1 MESHPEPAAPSA
13 KTAFGS
19 NAFVA
24 EPLERVAVRWR
35 ESGVTASAWRLKV
48 SSDQGQGTIVMLDLS
63 DRSSCFRG
71 DGIFL
76 GWSQARLAD
85 AYQELTRALSAGDS
99 DLELLQ
105 LG

>member
-1 MESHPEPAAPSA
+1 MDAPPT
-13 KTAFGS
+13 KKNAFGLTG
-19 NAFVA
+19 VVT
-24 EPLERVAVRWR
+24 EPLERIAIRRR

-48 SSDQGQGTIVMLDLS
+48 ASDQGEGSIVLVELS
-63 DRSSCFRG
+63 EQRSCFRG

-76 GWSQARLAD
+76 GWSEARLAEV
-85 AYQELTRALSAGDS
+85 YRELTQALGAGDT

>member
-1 MESHPEPAAPSA
+1 MDAPSA
-13 KTAFGS
+13 PTAKNAFGLT
-19 NAFVA
+19 AVVA
-24 EPLERVAVRWR
+24 EPLERVAIRLR

-48 SSDQGQGTIVMLDLS
+48 ASDQGGGSIVLVELS
-63 DRSSCFRG
+63 EQTSCFRG

-76 GWSQARLAD
+76 GWSEARLAE
-85 AYQELTRALSAGDS
+85 AYRELTQALGAGDS

>member
-1 MESHPEPAAPSA
+1 MDAPPAPAA
-13 KTAFGS
+13 K
-19 NAFVA
+19 NALGLTGVVA
-24 EPLERVAVRWR
+24 EPLERVSVRRR

-48 SSDQGQGTIVMLDLS
+48 VSDQGGGSIVLVEVS
-63 DRSSCFRG
+63 EQRSCFRG

-76 GWSQARLAD
+76 GWSEAHLSE
-85 AYQELTRALSAGDS
+85 AYQELTQALGAGDS